1 MASTIAPVK
10 PGSTPKL
17 SALEAKALQGLR
29 TTAFRFTGQT
39 CVATTSPAQVITLSG
54 VASLHPNLVVDGH
67 ENLAGRELE
76 VRFIGSKIYIY
87 LAEIASRD
95 GGKPWLAAD
104 LNRLSSA
111 SGLNFTE
118 LLNQIRQLSPGGPSP
133 LLKAASAFRA
143 AGRAT
148 VDGQTAYVY
157 QGSFSPTD
165 LTKLGLPG
173 QLGRQTADKLRQ
185 LGATREQV
193 TSYVNSSAV
202 ALRTVAAIY
211 KGSKLL
217 TVSINSSARLS
228 HPVSVSAPPAS
239 KTIAYSKV
247 AGG

>member
-1 MASTIAPVK
+1 MASSMPPVK
-10 PGSTPKL
+10 PGSIPML

-29 TTAFRFTGQT
+29 ATAFRFTGQT
-39 CVATTSPAQVITLSG
+39 CLATTSPAQVITLSG
-54 VASLHPNLVVDGH
+54 VASLHPTLVVDGH

-104 LNRLSSA
+104 LNALSSA
-111 SGLNFTE
+111 SGLNFTA
-118 LLNQIRQLSPGGPSP
+118 LLNQIRQLSPGASSP

-143 AGRAT
+143 GGRAT
-148 VDGQTAYVY
+148 VDGQNAYVY

-193 TSYVNSSAV
+193 TNYINSSAV
-202 ALRTVAAIY
+202 ALRTVSAIY

-228 HPVSVSAPPAS
+228 HTVSVSAPPAS
-239 KTIAYSKV
+239 KTIAYSKL
-247 AGG
+247 AGH

>member
-1 MASTIAPVK
+1 MASSIPPVK
-10 PGSTPKL
+10 PGSAPKL
-17 SALEAKALQGLR
+17 SALEAKALRGLR
-29 TTAFRFTGQT
+29 ATAFRFTGQT
-39 CVATTSPAQVITLSG
+39 A
-54 VASLHPNLVVDGH
+54 H
-67 ENLAGRELE
+67 
-76 VRFIGSKIYIY
+76 
-87 LAEIASRD
+87 
-95 GGKPWLAAD
+95 
-104 LNRLSSA
+104 
-111 SGLNFTE
+111 
-118 LLNQIRQLSPGGPSP
+118 
-133 LLKAASAFRA
+133 
-143 AGRAT
+143 
-148 VDGQTAYVY
+148 VY
-157 QGSFSPTD
+157 RGSFSPTD

-193 TSYVNSSAV
+193 TSYINSSAV